1 MFRKLLPK
9 LLRSYAL
16 DAVETEGEAPARPDK
31 AAVAHFI
38 DRVASGRTD
47 VHPGAGKGEDV
58 RVSGEMLTA
67 GALVNEDRLLHL
79 AAFQID
85 R

>member
-1 MFRKLLPK
+1 MLLDT
-9 LLRSYAL
+9 LSEL
-16 DAVETEGEAPARPDK
+16 VETEGESPSRPDK
-31 AAVAHFI
+31 AAVVHFI
-38 DRVASGRTD
+38 DCVASGSTD

-58 RVSGEMLTA
+58 RVSGEQLTA

-79 AAFQID
+79 AAFQLA